1 MPPRPIDP
9 NTLAA
14 ARLFSDRTAGRF
26 RLVGALLFGSRA
38 RGDHRAQSDT
48 DVAVLLS
55 GAPGPFL
62 ETKLALADIAYDVLL
77 ETGVLIQPLPIWQSE
92 WDCPES
98 SAHPRLLEN
107 VKRDGMPL

>member
-1 MPPRPIDP
+1 MPPHPIDP

-14 ARLFSDRTAGRF
+14 ARLFIGRTAGHF
-26 RLVGALLFGSRA
+26 RLAGALLFGSRA

-98 SAHPRLLEN
+98 STHPRLLEN
-107 VKRDGMPL
+107 VKRDGVPL

>member
-1 MPPRPIDP
+1 
-9 NTLAA
+9 
-14 ARLFSDRTAGRF
+14 
-26 RLVGALLFGSRA
+26 LFGSRA

-98 SAHPRLLEN
+98 STHPRLLEN
-107 VKRDGMPL
+107 VKRDGVPL